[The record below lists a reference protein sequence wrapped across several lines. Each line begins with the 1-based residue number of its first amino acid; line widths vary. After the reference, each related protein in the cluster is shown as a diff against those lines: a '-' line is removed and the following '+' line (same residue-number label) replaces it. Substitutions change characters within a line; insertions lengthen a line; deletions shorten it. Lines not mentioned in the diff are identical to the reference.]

1 MINPM
6 TLDGKHILITGGSSG
21 IGRECA
27 IRSSNLGAHVTIIA
41 RNAEN
46 LKETIQLMSNP
57 KCHTW
62 YEFDLNETE
71 EIETLIN
78 RIVKEQGSVDGFCHA
93 AGISPVRTLKML
105 NNKFLEKM
113 FRIHEYA
120 FVEII
125 RSLSMKKNLN
135 DGASLIGISSVAARR
150 GSFAHGAYSAAKASM
165 EGILASLAM
174 ELSSRRIRIN
184 AVSFGMVDTNMYQ
197 DFLNY
202 GDENSLEK
210 QYLGVIDLESAANMI
225 TFLLS
230 DACKYITAS
239 TIPVW
244 AGV

>member
-1 MINPM
+1 
-6 TLDGKHILITGGSSG
+6 
-21 IGRECA
+21 
-27 IRSSNLGAHVTIIA
+27 
-41 RNAEN
+41 
-46 LKETIQLMSNP
+46 
-57 KCHTW
+57 
-62 YEFDLNETE
+62 
-71 EIETLIN
+71 
-78 RIVKEQGSVDGFCHA
+78 
-93 AGISPVRTLKML
+93 
-105 NNKFLEKM
+105 
-113 FRIHEYA
+113 
-120 FVEII
+120 
-125 RSLSMKKNLN
+125 
-135 DGASLIGISSVAARR
+135 
-150 GSFAHGAYSAAKASM
+150 M